1 MKELVYA
8 RLFLPSAERHAH
20 RTSITETGYTA
31 TFGEHAQR
39 VLRLTDALGR
49 GLGLR
54 RGDRFAVVA
63 LNSHRYLELYHAAF
77 LGAAMIT
84 PVNYR
89 LADREIEHVLR
100 HSGATV
106 VFVDAMF
113 ADRIR
118 GIVDGSDAVSARIV
132 SLEDDYEQLLASGQE
147 VVPAEPDEDDPP
159 MIMYTGGTTGLPKG
173 VVTSQRAQVLNL
185 YHLAMVGGLAF
196 SERAVYLHHM
206 PMFHATGLNA
216 GLSASAFGTEGT
228 VVPGFDPGVFL
239 RAVEEHQV
247 TETVLVPT
255 MIAMVLAHPD
265 YRPERLSSLQRI
277 GYGGMAMPHAL
288 LERLRLS
295 APDIALLQG
304 YGMTEACAA
313 LTFLTAEDHERGEE
327 QRHAVGRA
335 VPGVE
340 LGVFDPEGRRLPVGG
355 IGEVCARG
363 GNLMTGYW
371 QDEASTAKVFRDGW
385 YRSGD
390 LGRLDADGYLYLVD
404 RVDDMIVTGGENV
417 YSLEVENAL
426 ATFPGV
432 LQVAVVGQPDE
443 VWGNRVHGIVV
454 LSPQVAE
461 TTTESDLAAHARASI
476 AGYKVPK
483 SWELRTEPL
492 PVSGAGKPLKRE
504 LRV

>member
-8 RLFLPSAERHAH
+8 RLFLPAAERHAD
-20 RTSITETGYTA
+20 RTAVTDGGYTA
-31 TFGEHAQR
+31 TFADHAGR
-39 VLRLTDALGR
+39 VLRLADALGG

-113 ADRIR
+113 AERVR
-118 GIVDGSDAVSARIV
+118 GIVAGSADVSPRVV
-132 SLEDDYEQLLASGQE
+132 SLEEEYEQLLASGQE
-147 VVPAEPDEDDPP
+147 CVPAEPDEDDTP

-173 VVTSQRAQVLNL
+173 VVSSQRAQVLNL

-196 SERAVYLHHM
+196 GERAVYLHHM

-216 GLSASAFGTEGT
+216 ALSASAFGTEGA
-228 VVPGFDPGVFL
+228 VVPGFEPGAFL
-239 RAVEEHQV
+239 SAVEQHRV

-288 LERLRLS
+288 LAKLRLS
-295 APDIALLQG
+295 APEISLLQG

-313 LTFLTAEDHERGEE
+313 LTFLTAEDHERGED

-340 LGVFDPEGRRLPVGG
+340 VAIFDPKGQRLPVGG
-355 IGEVCARG
+355 VGEVCARG
-363 GNLMTGYW
+363 GNLMAGYL
-371 QDEASTAKVFRDGW
+371 DDPAGTDKVFRDGW

-443 VWGNRVHGIVV
+443 TWGSRVHGIVV
-454 LSPQVAE
+454 LSPAAAS
-461 TTTESDLAAHARASI
+461 TTTEADLAAHARTSI

-492 PVSGAGKPLKRE
+492 PVSAAGKPLKRE
-504 LRV
+504 LRT